1 MHERK
6 GQEVED
12 RGGVQPTVQHDSGG
26 LELEDIAGQ
35 CRMTR
40 QTILRDTG
48 GESLET
54 HVQKPRLQLCQQDIT
69 CSAGK
74 RCCQCVGL
82 CKHTQNAPFINIRLT
97 K

>member
-12 RGGVQPTVQHDSGG
+12 GGGVQPTVQHDSGG
-26 LELEDIAGQ
+26 FELEDIAGQ

-40 QTILRDTG
+40 QTILRDTD

-54 HVQKPRLQLCQQDIT
+54 QV
-69 CSAGK
+69 
-74 RCCQCVGL
+74 
-82 CKHTQNAPFINIRLT
+82 
-97 K
+97 